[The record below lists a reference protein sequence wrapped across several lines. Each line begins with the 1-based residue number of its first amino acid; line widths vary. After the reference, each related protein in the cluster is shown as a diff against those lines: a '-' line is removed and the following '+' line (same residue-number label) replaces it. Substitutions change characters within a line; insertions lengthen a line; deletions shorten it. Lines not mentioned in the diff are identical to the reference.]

1 MIPTGGIGQQLDQLK
16 GLSIQEL
23 MQRQSVDPQLVYA
36 LALQEKQ
43 KMEAAKERQAAMGM
57 QAPQGTEVEKMEADL
72 ASRRAPGVQQMAQRS
87 MRAAQPQ
94 MARGI
99 ASVPSPN
106 MGAVGRAQGGIVGYL
121 EGGGVEGDKAQ
132 APATGSENQRR
143 APYLDPALEK
153 FLVDLETLNAQKDA
167 AAPQEKDLFEQKIQ
181 DLLNTASP
189 KVKRMASESTFG
201 LPKKSG
207 MAMGG
212 EVKGFAGLDGSLV
225 SSPGY
230 PRPYQGEDGKY
241 YVNGQELTGGKNE
254 ADAITAFIDQKEA
267 EQAARDRARNNPPVE
282 RPFNPDVYYRT
293 DNVMRRQR
301 AAEDRAEELR
311 REQEREERRARQARE
326 RDEAKRAV
334 GEGIAQ
340 LKDVGRSAIN
350 TPLNFLGDFITDFPK
365 NYGDLTQDTVQL
377 AQAVRGRLEEEAE
390 KRRKRQEEERKFQ
403 EEQATADALGMRPP
417 TKEQAAKELFAPVFE
432 AREAAG
438 QKPAGIATVGAGQGQ
453 TTAQTPGAGQP
464 QATTPPAEEGGI
476 RSALGKA
483 KPVADKIAGV
493 LEVLGRGAGASKG
506 FEGARIVE
514 ESRKIREAE
523 ADRAAR
529 LAEQRALLSAR
540 KEELDAR
547 NAMAMGM
554 SVADYAA
561 GLTDDAIMMSDEFT
575 ALEERL
581 KDEAG
586 FFMNDEEEE
595 SINRKLAE
603 AVKTI
608 RQKKLQDYKDI
619 MAQYSG
625 VGGQTGVST
634 TKAPISYADYN
645 PTT

>member
-99 ASVPSPN
+99 ASAPSPN

-132 APATGSENQRR
+132 APTAGSENQRR

-153 FLVDLETLNAQKDA
+153 FLVDLEALNEQKDA

-212 EVKGFAGLDGSLV
+212 EVKGFAGPDGSLV

-230 PRPYQGEDGKY
+230 PMPFELDGKY
-241 YVNGQELTGGKNE
+241 YIDGGSGRREITK
-254 ADAITAFIDQKEA
+254 ADADAVTRLVQAKQA
-267 EQAARDRARNNPPVE
+267 EDLARQAAQNEPAAA
-282 RPFNPDVYYRT
+282 RPFDPDVYFRT

-334 GEGIAQ
+334 GEGISQ
-340 LKDVGRSAIN
+340 LKDFGRSAIN

-377 AQAVRGRLEEEAE
+377 AQNVRGMLEEEAE
-390 KRRKRQEEERKFQ
+390 KRQEREFVDETGRN
-403 EEQATADALGMRPP
+403 PP
-417 TKEQAAKELFAPVFE
+417 TREQKLAEILQPAFDAQSSPSATTQAA
-432 AREAAG
+432 RAG
-438 QKPAGIATVGAGQGQ
+438 QTQTGSGQQGISSVMKQE
-453 TTAQTPGAGQP
+453 TPLKDKL
-464 QATTPPAEEGGI
+464 GGI
-476 RSALGKA
+476 LDGL
-483 KPVADKIAGV
+483 IGV
-493 LEVLGRGAGASKG
+493 GQVLGRGAGASKG
-506 FEGARIVE
+506 YETAQIAEEG
-514 ESRKIREAE
+514 RKIRSAE
-523 ADRAAR
+523 ADRQAGVQELQAR
-529 LAEQRALLSAR
+529 LKASSDLARQEMTMDARENIRQRMEVGDLAEIIDR
-540 KEELDAR
+540 KEEELKTKYSGILGFGLDEAR
-547 NAMAMGM
+547 
-554 SVADYAA
+554 VASELEAFKKKLLEDTLRETLSMFSGASGQA
-561 GLTDDAIMMSDEFT
+561 GLGGS
-575 ALEERL
+575 ERIL
-581 KDEAG
+581 
-586 FFMNDEEEE
+586 
-595 SINRKLAE
+595 
-603 AVKTI
+603 
-608 RQKKLQDYKDI
+608 DYSELGN
-619 MAQYSG
+619 Q
-625 VGGQTGVST
+625 
-634 TKAPISYADYN
+634 
-645 PTT
+645 